1 MCGLEGTVSQRLIV
15 RALVIIYLQTDI
27 LLVHDLCF
35 CQNVRIYEVEPPTF
49 TMSRLRGWI

>member
-15 RALVIIYLQTDI
+15 RALVIISLQTDI
-27 LLVHDLCF
+27 LHDLCF